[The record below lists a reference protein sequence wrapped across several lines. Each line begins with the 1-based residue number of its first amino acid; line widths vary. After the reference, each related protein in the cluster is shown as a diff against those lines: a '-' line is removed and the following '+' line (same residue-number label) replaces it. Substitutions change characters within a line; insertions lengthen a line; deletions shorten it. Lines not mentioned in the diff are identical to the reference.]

1 MTERFTSPGSADLF
15 GSVACLQGM
24 AVPVVMAARVYHVG
38 ALTTVRPP
46 RERRYSLE
54 GHAVSVSVDPA
65 AWQRIA
71 RLGGRAQIIELN
83 GHPLLDMLRL
93 EEDTFKG
100 LRSAIDAF
108 ALESGLAVPGTVYR
122 SEVISEDEEVGWC
135 FHSTYEE
142 ALQEAYDD
150 PDAVAEIQ
158 QLVPTERLAQ
168 LSWVE
173 KVDLSLVRDFIA
185 MQYAE
190 QILDLAGVWWDETY
204 APEHLSA
211 PRGGIFPREL
221 GRGRL
226 TFKDREPFAAAP
238 DCLAPGR

>member
-1 MTERFTSPGSADLF
+1 MTERFTSPGSADLSS
-15 GSVACLQGM
+15 SVASLNGRLI
-24 AVPVVMAARVYHVG
+24 PVVMAPRVYHVG
-38 ALTTVRPP
+38 TLSDVPPP
-46 RERRYSLE
+46 RQRRYSLE

-71 RLGGRAQIIELN
+71 RLGGQTRTIEMN
-83 GHPLLDMLRL
+83 GHPLLDMLRI
-93 EEDTFKG
+93 EEGAFAG
-100 LRSAIDAF
+100 LRSAVDAF
-108 ALESGLAVPGTVYR
+108 ALKSGLAVPGTVYR
-122 SEVISEDEEVGWC
+122 SETIYEDEDIGWS

-142 ALQEAYDD
+142 ALQEAYGD
-150 PDAVAEIQ
+150 PDAVAEVQ
-158 QLVPTERLAQ
+158 QLVPTERLAK
-168 LSWVE
+168 LARVE
-173 KVDLSLVRDFIA
+173 KVDLSLVRDFIT

-190 QILDLAGVWWDETY
+190 QILDLPGVWWAETY

-226 TFKDREPFAAAP
+226 TFKNREPLAAPP